1 MCICFFI
8 RLYTMYTLTWA
19 LVQVAWQGSIQ
30 NVHLYAMYSLT
41 RDFQS
46 WARDNFKASRQPQCD
61 NVIEPPEPEKNR
73 KQFRSAWCLDGVA
86 TPNKV
91 MLQYQTTLWPENMD
105 NLSQQYCR
113 VPSSGFMLPQTWSK
127 KYSEWRTITNN
138 PPAPPGG
145 GCSKGIAKP
154 NPCTGGTIFSLHP
167 QLQFLWDTKFVIFHK
182 KYSRKTTELF
192 PHTFLVVSLI
202 KYNFLKSTG
211 RYL

>member
-1 MCICFFI
+1 MKSYTKMYTIQMCICFFI

-46 WARDNFKASRQPQCD
+46 WARDNFKASRQPQWN

-91 MLQYQTTLWPENMD
+91 MLQYQTTLWPENMVS
-105 NLSQQYCR
+105 LSRQYCL
-113 VPSSGFMLPQTWSK
+113 VPSSGYFNGFVSWSLGTDGVAGITSTSVHLYAMYSLTWDLNGFVSG
-127 KYSEWRTITNN
+127 SLGAGCVAGIT
-138 PPAPPGG
+138 
-145 GCSKGIAKP
+145 
-154 NPCTGGTIFSLHP
+154 
-167 QLQFLWDTKFVIFHK
+167 
-182 KYSRKTTELF
+182 
-192 PHTFLVVSLI
+192 
-202 KYNFLKSTG
+202 STSVH
-211 RYL
+211 